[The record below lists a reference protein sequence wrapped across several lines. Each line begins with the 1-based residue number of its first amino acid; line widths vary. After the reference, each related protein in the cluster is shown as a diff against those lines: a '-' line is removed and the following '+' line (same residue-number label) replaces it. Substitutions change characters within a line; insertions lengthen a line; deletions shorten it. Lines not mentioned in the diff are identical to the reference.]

1 MPHSAL
7 DLVSETGSVMGPHFF
22 LSALPSGRSLL
33 AFLITGKKGSFLKV
47 HCFKNVSIVF
57 KHVHGG

>member
-33 AFLITGKKGSFLKV
+33 AFLITGKKGSFLKSTL
-47 HCFKNVSIVF
+47 F
-57 KHVHGG
+57 